1 MAVHTSFISLPRP
14 LPLGEVDANAVSRR
28 RGRARCPSEHARLLK
43 RFILYF
49 FRSAV
54 QSFRNFFDF
63 SQKCNDFFRKIGYTV
78 SCRDSGAATT
88 SPHMIPPHTKAI
100 PQTRTPSGVPQA
112 PEGVLVVSLFFQ
124 RIRSFAANT
133 ESTTLGFT
141 CAPSRCKAA
150 SARRTACR
158 ACVPCTGARG
168 LLRRPAAATARKS
181 VSRAAAAALSFS

>member
-1 MAVHTSFISLPRP
+1 MRMRRGAGESTSPSQALSRQIPPFVTYGDIFPRSGGSLSSKGEPLAVHTSFISLPRP

-28 RGRARCPSEHARLLK
+28 RGRARCPSEHVRLLK

-88 SPHMIPPHTKAI
+88 SPHMIPPHTKQY
-100 PQTRTPSGVPQA
+100 PKQEPPPVYRKRRR
-112 PEGVLVVSLFFQ
+112 EFLF
-124 RIRSFAANT
+124 
-133 ESTTLGFT
+133 
-141 CAPSRCKAA
+141 A
-150 SARRTACR
+150 SAFVFYDFLQSKERFLC
-158 ACVPCTGARG
+158 
-168 LLRRPAAATARKS
+168 LN
-181 VSRAAAAALSFS
+181 